1 MVVIKYISQGEK
13 RYIGDLNQSSYSG
26 YCTKHPFADS
36 NVTKFELAEA
46 LLLVRTSLINSPF
59 RIVQIIDNTG
69 KVLYDNKD
77 TRLSYLN

>member
-1 MVVIKYISQGEK
+1 
-13 RYIGDLNQSSYSG
+13 LNQSSYSG
-26 YCTKHPFADS
+26 YCTKHPFTDS